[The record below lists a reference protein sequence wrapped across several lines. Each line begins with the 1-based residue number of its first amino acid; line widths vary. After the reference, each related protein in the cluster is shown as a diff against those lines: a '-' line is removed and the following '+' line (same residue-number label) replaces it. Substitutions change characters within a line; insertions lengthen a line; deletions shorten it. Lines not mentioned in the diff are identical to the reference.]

1 MFRPIVAVESMA
13 QKVEK
18 ASKPP
23 LDWSVLAVL
32 LGARI
37 LLYLLLGGR
46 YGFHQDEMYFIDCG
60 RHLAFG
66 YVDHPPLVPWLA
78 RVATALFGDSL
89 YGLRFL
95 PMLSGAGTI
104 ALAALLARAWGGGRY
119 AQFLAGLCMLL
130 APAYLF
136 MGNMLNIPVFEQFT
150 WTLCAYLLIR
160 VIQQEEPR
168 WWLAIGV
175 VAGIGLLNKHTMA
188 LWALGIGAGVVLTPL
203 RRDLRTP
210 WPWAGT
216 AVAAV
221 IFFPNLVWLYR
232 HDWATLEF
240 IQNLAGIPRALFL
253 AGQLLF
259 MGPLFFPVWIAGLV
273 FLFTQPERRYRA
285 FAWLFITVL
294 LIFFWNQGQ
303 PYYLAAAYPVL
314 FAAGAV
320 WWERWSARRTSPLPG
335 RAMLSAMVAGG
346 LVFLPLGAP
355 ILPLQTTN
363 RIVDRLFGNI
373 LPPHELLIDFHFQVG
388 WPDHVDVFSDIF
400 HALPEEER
408 AHTEILTLSHGITS
422 AVNLYGPA
430 RGLPRAWS
438 GSLTH
443 YFWGPP
449 PDTTEVYL
457 VSLFDEDQLRRYF
470 ADVRQAGELH
480 HPLAADLYRHRP
492 VYVCREPRQPLSRV
506 WSDFKRFHH

>member
-1 MFRPIVAVESMA
+1 MRPGVAAELMV
-13 QKVEK
+13 QKAETV
-18 ASKPP
+18 SKPP
-23 LDWSVLAVL
+23 LDWPVLVVL
-32 LGARI
+32 LGARC
-37 LLYLLLGGR
+37 LLYLLFGGR

-60 RHLAFG
+60 CHLAFG
-66 YVDHPPLVPWLA
+66 YVDHPPLVPFLA

-89 YGLRFL
+89 HGLRFF
-95 PMLSGAGTI
+95 PMLSGAGTVT
-104 ALAALLARAWGGGRY
+104 LAALLARAWGGGRC
-119 AQFLAGLCMLL
+119 AQFVAGLCVLL
-130 APAYLF
+130 APAFLF
-136 MGNMLNIPVFEQFT
+136 MGNMLDIPVFEQFL
-150 WTLCAYLLIR
+150 WTLCAYFVLR
-160 VIQQEEPR
+160 AIQQEEPR
-168 WWLAIGV
+168 WWLAVGV

-188 LWALGIGAGVVLTPL
+188 LWGLGIGVGAVLTPL

-210 WPWAGT
+210 WPWAGA
-216 AVAAV
+216 AVSAV
-221 IFFPNLVWLYR
+221 IFFPNLVWLCR

-240 IQNLAGIPRALFL
+240 IRNLAGIPRALFL
-253 AGQLLF
+253 AGQLLY
-259 MGPLFFPVWIAGLV
+259 MGPLFFPVWAAGLV
-273 FLFTQPERRYRA
+273 FLFTQPERRHRV

-294 LIFFWNQGQ
+294 LVFFWNQGQ

-320 WWERWSARRTSPLPG
+320 WWERWSARRNSRLPG

-346 LVFLPLGAP
+346 LVFLPLGVPA
-355 ILPLQTTN
+355 LPLQAA
-363 RIVDRLFGNI
+363 DRMAGGLFGNI
-373 LPPHELLIDFHFQVG
+373 LPPRELLIDFHFQAG
-388 WPDHVDVFSDIF
+388 WPDHVEVLAKIF

-408 AHTEILTLSHGITS
+408 AHTEILALAHGIAS

-457 VSLFDEDQLRRYF
+457 VSLFDEDRLRHYF

>member
-1 MFRPIVAVESMA
+1 MV
-13 QKVEK
+13 QKAETL
-18 ASKPP
+18 SKPP
-23 LDWSVLAVL
+23 LDWRVL
-32 LGARI
+32 LVLIGARL
-37 LLYLLLGGR
+37 LLYLLFGGR
-46 YGFHQDEMYFIDCG
+46 YGFHRDEMYFIDCG

-78 RVATALFGDSL
+78 RVATALFGNSL
-89 YGLRFL
+89 YGLRFF

-119 AQFLAGLCMLL
+119 AQFFTGLCMLL

-136 MGNMLNIPVFEQFT
+136 MGNMLSIPVFEQLT
-150 WTLCAYLLIR
+150 WTLCAYFLIR
-160 VIQQEEPR
+160 AIQQEEPR
-168 WWLAIGV
+168 WWLAVGV

-188 LWALGIGAGVVLTPL
+188 LWALGIGVGVVLTPL

-210 WPWAGT
+210 WPWAGA

-240 IQNLAGIPRALFL
+240 IRNLAGIPRALFL

-259 MGPLFFPVWIAGLV
+259 MGPLFVPVWVAGLV

-285 FAWLFITVL
+285 FAWLFTTVL
-294 LIFFWNQGQ
+294 LVFFWNQGQ
-303 PYYLAAAYPVL
+303 PYYLAPAYPVL

-320 WWERWSARRTSPLPG
+320 WWERWSARRTSRLPG
-335 RAMLSAMVAGG
+335 RAMVSAMVAGG

-355 ILPLQTTN
+355 ALPLQAAD
-363 RIVDRLFGNI
+363 RIADRLFGNI
-373 LPPHELLIDFHFQVG
+373 LPPRDLLIDFHFQVG
-388 WPDHVDVFSDIF
+388 WPETVEIFAAVF

-408 AHTEILTLSHGITS
+408 AHTEILTLTHGITS

-430 RGLPRAWS
+430 HSLPHAWS

-449 PDTTEVYL
+449 PDATEVYI
-457 VSLFDEDQLRRYF
+457 VSLFDEDLLRRFF

-480 HPLAADLYRHRP
+480 HPLAADIYHHRP

>member
-1 MFRPIVAVESMA
+1 MA
-13 QKVEK
+13 YK
-18 ASKPP
+18 AETPSKPP

-32 LGARI
+32 LVARF

-46 YGFHQDEMYFIDCG
+46 YGFHGDETYFIDCG

-78 RVATALFGDSL
+78 RISTTLFGESL
-89 YGLRFL
+89 HGLRFF

-104 ALAALLARAWGGGRY
+104 VLTVLLVRAWGGGRY
-119 AQFLAGLCMLL
+119 AQFLGGLCVLL

-136 MGNMLNIPVFEQFT
+136 MGNMLNIPVFEQLI
-150 WTLCAYLLIR
+150 WTFCAYFLVR
-160 VIQQEEPR
+160 AIQQEEPR
-168 WWLAIGV
+168 WWLAVGV
-175 VAGIGLLNKHTMA
+175 VAGIGLLNKHSMA
-188 LWALGIGAGVVLTPL
+188 LWAFGIGIGVILTPL

-210 WPWAGT
+210 WPWVGA

-240 IQNLAGIPRALFL
+240 IGSLNGIPRALFL
-253 AGQLLF
+253 GGQWLY

-273 FLFTQPERRYRA
+273 FLYTQLDHRFRA
-285 FAWLFITVL
+285 FAWLYITVL
-294 LIFFWNQGQ
+294 LVFLWLQGD

-335 RAMLSAMVAGG
+335 RAVLAVIVAGG

-355 ILPLQTTN
+355 ALPLETTD
-363 RIVDRLFGNI
+363 RIADRLFGNI
-373 LPPHELLIDFHFQVG
+373 VPPRLLLIDFHFQVG
-388 WPDHVDVFSDIF
+388 WQDHAEVFTEIF
-400 HALPEEER
+400 HTLSEEDR
-408 AHTEILTLSHGITS
+408 AHTEILTLSYNITS
-422 AVNLYGPA
+422 ALNLYGPA
-430 RGLPRAWS
+430 HGLPRAWS
-438 GSLTH
+438 GSMTH

-449 PDTTEVYL
+449 PGHDRGV
-457 VSLFDEDQLRRYF
+457 
-470 ADVRQAGELH
+470 
-480 HPLAADLYRHRP
+480 YRHR
-492 VYVCREPRQPLSRV
+492 V
-506 WSDFKRFHH
+506 